1 MDACVQTENLV
12 SGMHNGAEVDAVTDS
27 PTVSSMDAGVQ
38 TQFTGK
44 DACVQTQFTSMDAG
58 VQTQWVYAF
67 MSSTQTQ
74 TPACKEAL
82 RLRESG
88 GEDVR
93 AVVSFSSDTYAAL
106 SYSSSSDVKAV
117 VSSSSDVK
125 AKGTSTCSQ
134 ATIADVKAWIDAAGS
149 INESNAIQYL
159 KNGVDLF
166 AELLTEGGIPAK
178 ARANYAVRKRGTFE
192 NVQATLEDLLEF
204 FERHRYLTGQMNRAE
219 AAKFLQDSKCN
230 EFRIQFYGRPRNDT
244 TSSCGSTACKGK
256 GKGKGKGADIG
267 GQEFD
272 EVCRFGR
279 TLTDFERRCKSQVWP
294 LR

>member
-1 MDACVQTENLV
+1 
-12 SGMHNGAEVDAVTDS
+12 
-27 PTVSSMDAGVQ
+27 
-38 TQFTGK
+38 
-44 DACVQTQFTSMDAG
+44 MDAG

-67 MSSTQTQ
+67 MSSTQSQ

-88 GEDVR
+88 GKDVQ

-159 KNGVDLF
+159 KDGVDLF
-166 AELLTEGGIPAK
+166 AELLTEGGIPAN
-178 ARANYAVRKRGTFE
+178 ARANHAVRKRGAFE

-204 FERHRYLTGQMNRAE
+204 FERHIYLTGQMKRAE
-219 AAKFLQDSKCN
+219 AAKFLQDSKCD